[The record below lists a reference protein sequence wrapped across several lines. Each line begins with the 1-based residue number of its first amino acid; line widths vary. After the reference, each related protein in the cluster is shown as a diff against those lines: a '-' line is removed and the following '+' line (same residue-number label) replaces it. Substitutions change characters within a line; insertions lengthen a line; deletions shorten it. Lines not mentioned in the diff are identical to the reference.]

1 MHHILAIPAVIS
13 KVHKVPMLALCRW
26 CGAYANINHIL
37 LECQATNKLYDVI
50 TEKLD
55 KEITLADRIFGTVKG
70 IALVLWIT
78 NFAIY
83 KAHLMATDGNISA
96 LETVLRGV
104 VDVYH
109 REYDCLEVLE
119 FD

>member
-1 MHHILAIPAVIS
+1 MHCILAIPAVIS
-13 KVHKVPMLALCRW
+13 KVYKVPMLAFCGW
-26 CGAYANINHIL
+26 CGAYANINHIF
-37 LECQATNKLYDVI
+37 LECQATNKLYDMI

-55 KEITLADRIFGTVKG
+55 KEITPADRIFRTVKG

-83 KAHLMATDGNISA
+83 KAHLMAMDGHVGA
-96 LETVLRGV
+96 LEMVLKGIANL
-104 VDVYH
+104 YH